1 MLSILKEALKS
12 QEIVIYVQSGQSRAG
27 GGFGGQEEQEQHC
40 HIPKQLWA
48 KESNYGPHSSLDID
62 GLSLDM
68 STFEEAVYLSSLQG
82 LEFSEE
88 SNQQGTLYMY
98 IKQEYQSPWYQ
109 CNQVFQGVG
118 YYIKVLSLLGYFS
131 LPENLES

>member
-1 MLSILKEALKS
+1 M
-12 QEIVIYVQSGQSRAG
+12 QSGQSRAG

-40 HIPKQLWA
+40 HIPIKKQLWA

-82 LEFSEE
+82 LEFFEE

-98 IKQEYQSPWYQ
+98 IKQEYQSP
-109 CNQVFQGVG
+109 
-118 YYIKVLSLLGYFS
+118 
-131 LPENLES
+131 